1 INNFAKPINISK
13 TFSFI
18 NMASTTTT
26 NNNHNQLPLK
36 QIPGTYGLPFIG
48 PIFDRHDYFYNQG
61 RDKFFSTRIQKY
73 NSTVFKTN
81 MPPGPFI
88 SSNPRVIALL
98 DAASFPILFDNKKVE
113 KQNVL
118 DGTFMPS
125 TNFTGGHRVCAYLD
139 TTEPNHAVIKG
150 FYLRALMLRK
160 DSFVPLF
167 SRTLSDAF
175 TEIEDGL
182 CGKNG
187 KADFNAVVSVASFDF
202 MFRLFCDNKD
212 PSETILG
219 SHGPKMFDMWLLF
232 QLAPLATL
240 GPPKIFSYLEDLLL
254 RTLPF
259 PACFTKSYYKKL
271 YEAFSSS
278 AVTILNDAEK
288 AGLDRSEACHNL
300 VFTAGFNAYGGLK
313 NQFPILFKWVG
324 LCGEK
329 LHGELAKEIRTVVK
343 EGGITVQS
351 LEKMSLVKSVV
362 YEAMRIEPAVP
373 YQYAKAREDLIVESH
388 DAAFE
393 VKKGDMLF
401 GYQPFATKDPRIFDD
416 AEVFVPKRFVGEG
429 EKLLKYVLWSNGK
442 ETDEASVD
450 NKQCPGKNLVVLLC
464 RLFLVEFFLRY
475 DTFAFE
481 TQDTAFGASVTIT
494 SLTKASNV

>member
-1 INNFAKPINISK
+1 
-13 TFSFI
+13 
-18 NMASTTTT
+18 MASSEPKQSSTTK
-26 NNNHNQLPLK
+26 NNDNHLPLK
-36 QIPGTYGLPFIG
+36 QIPGSYGLPFFG

-73 NSTVFKTN
+73 NSTIFRTN

-113 KQNVL
+113 KHNVF

-125 TNFTGGHRVCAYLD
+125 TNFTGGYRVCAQLD
-139 TTEPNHAVIKG
+139 TTEPNHALIKG
-150 FYLRALMLRK
+150 FFLNQLLLRK

-167 SRTLSDAF
+167 RSILSEAF
-175 TEIEDGL
+175 NEIEEGL
-182 CGKNG
+182 SGKSG
-187 KADFNAVVSVASFDF
+187 KADFNTIFSVASFNF

-212 PSETILG
+212 PSETKLG
-219 SHGPKMFDMWLLF
+219 SQGPKMSDTWILF
-232 QLAPLATL
+232 QLFPIETL
-240 GPPKIFSYLEDLLL
+240 KLPKIFNYLEDLLL

-259 PACFTKSYYKKL
+259 PACLTSSSYKKL

-278 AVTILNDAEK
+278 AVTLLNEAEK
-288 AGLDRSEACHNL
+288 AGLKRSEACHQL
-300 VFTAGFNAYGGLK
+300 IFIACFNSYGGFK
-313 NQFPILFKWVG
+313 NQFPTLFKLVG
-324 LCGEK
+324 LSGQE
-329 LHGELAKEIRTVVK
+329 LHKELATEIRTVVK
-343 EGGITVQS
+343 QEGGVTIQA
-351 LEKMSLVKSVV
+351 LEKMPLVKSVV
-362 YEAMRIEPAVP
+362 YETMRIEPIVR

-393 VKKGDMLF
+393 VKKGEMLF
-401 GYQPFATKDPRIFDD
+401 GYQSFATKDPKIFDD

-442 ETDEASVD
+442 ETDEPSVD

-475 DTFAFE
+475 DTFTFE
-481 TQDTAFGASVTIT
+481 TKEAVVGVSITIT
-494 SLTKASNV
+494 SLTKASTI

>member
-1 INNFAKPINISK
+1 
-13 TFSFI
+13 
-18 NMASTTTT
+18 MASLEPSPSTTTT
-26 NNNHNQLPLK
+26 NNQQDLPLK

-61 RDKFFSTRIQKY
+61 KDKFFSTRIQKY
-73 NSTVFKTN
+73 NSTIFRTN

-113 KQNVL
+113 KYNVL

-125 TNFTGGHRVCAYLD
+125 TNFTGGYRVCAYLD
-139 TTEPNHAVIKG
+139 TTEPSHALIKG
-150 FYLRALMLRK
+150 FYLNTLLSRK
-160 DSFVPLF
+160 DTFVPLF
-167 SRTLSDAF
+167 RTILSDAF
-175 TEIEDGL
+175 NVIEDEL
-182 CGKNG
+182 ASKNG
-187 KADFNAVVSVASFDF
+187 KADFNSVVSDASFNF

-219 SHGPKMFDMWLLF
+219 SQGPKMFDTWLLF

-240 GPPKIFSYLEDLLL
+240 GPPKIFNYLEDLLL
-254 RTLPF
+254 RTIPF
-259 PACFTKSYYKKL
+259 PACLARSSYKKL
-271 YEAFSSS
+271 YETFSSS
-278 AVTILNDAEK
+278 AVTLLNEAEK
-288 AGLDRSEACHNL
+288 AGLKRSEACHNI

-324 LCGEK
+324 LSGLS
-329 LHGELAKEIRTVVK
+329 LHKELANEIRTVVK
-343 EGGITVQS
+343 QEGGVTIQS

-373 YQYAKAREDLIVESH
+373 YQYAKAREDLIVKSH
-388 DAAFE
+388 DASFE
-393 VKKGDMLF
+393 IKKGEMIF
-401 GYQPFATKDPRIFDD
+401 GYQPFATKDPRVFDD
-416 AEVFVPKRFVGEG
+416 AEVFVPNRFIGEG

-442 ETDEASVD
+442 EIEEPSID

-464 RLFLVEFFLRY
+464 RLFLVEFFLHY
-475 DTFAFE
+475 DTFGFE
-481 TQDTAFGASVTIT
+481 SKNNAFGAAVTIT
-494 SLTKASNV
+494 SLTKASTV